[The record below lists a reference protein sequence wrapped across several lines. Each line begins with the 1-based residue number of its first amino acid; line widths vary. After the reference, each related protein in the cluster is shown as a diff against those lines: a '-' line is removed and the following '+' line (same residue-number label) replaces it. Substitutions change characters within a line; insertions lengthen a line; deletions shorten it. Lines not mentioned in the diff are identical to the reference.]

1 MTGSE
6 RLSPLPEGRSH
17 SPASTVP
24 KQLVANPPQLLI
36 LDVDGVLTDN
46 TITLDEDGCERK
58 RFFVPDGAGI
68 RLLQRVGVGVALVSG
83 RQSSVVAARARELSI
98 EHAASG
104 VHQKKPHVI
113 ELMQLLG
120 VPPENT
126 VYVGDDWIDIP
137 PMSAV
142 GLPIAVANAIPEV
155 HDVAIATTTRPGGAG
170 AVREVCDW
178 IIRARGDHERLA
190 EEVTR

>member
-1 MTGSE
+1 
-6 RLSPLPEGRSH
+6 
-17 SPASTVP
+17 
-24 KQLVANPPQLLI
+24 
-36 LDVDGVLTDN
+36 
-46 TITLDEDGCERK
+46 
-58 RFFVPDGAGI
+58 
-68 RLLQRVGVGVALVSG
+68 VALVSG
-83 RQSSVVAARARELSI
+83 RKSSVVAARARELSI

-104 VHQKKPHVI
+104 VHQKEPHVI

-120 VPPENT
+120 VSAENT

-137 PMSAV
+137 PMRAV

-155 HDVAIATTTRPGGAG
+155 HDVAIATTIRSGGAG

-178 IIRARGDHERLA
+178 ILRARGDHERLV